1 MHGGQ
6 MKESLVDLTGG
17 LINTISLEGKGDKE
31 NFKNIQ
37 NLHKKGYM
45 MGCVIKNKELKGKH
59 ASSPELEIEN
69 LGLII
74 NHAYSIID
82 ILEVQGYRLIKLR
95 NPWGYGEWKGAFSD
109 FDHNTLTDDLKRALD

>member
-1 MHGGQ
+1 

-45 MGCVIKNKELKGKH
+45 LGCVIKNKELKGKH
-59 ASSPELEIEN
+59 ASDPEIVDAN
-69 LGLII
+69 GLII
-74 NHAYSIID
+74 NHSYSIVD
-82 ILEVQGYRLIKLR
+82 IMEVQG
-95 NPWGYGEWKGAFSD
+95 
-109 FDHNTLTDDLKRALD
+109 

>member
-59 ASSPELEIEN
+59 ASNPELEIEN
-69 LGLII
+69 LGTIGDI
-74 NHAYSIID
+74 NNNSIM
-82 ILEVQGYRLIKLR
+82 
-95 NPWGYGEWKGAFSD
+95 
-109 FDHNTLTDDLKRALD
+109 DLGGF